1 MDSKKSRGNSE
12 SPLQSALDF
21 LRESLGAVP
30 PSGRSRRWSFQREVA
45 LVAEWA
51 TRFSYCL
58 SEDFLQQFKPVSSG
72 AEHEVF
78 FDQLSQCAIKVTR
91 GGRFGHSL
99 IGEGQSAL
107 PSEYLQRLIH
117 HNQIFGDNIIFLGLI
132 ITEGNVRLITS
143 QPWIAEGGA
152 LADITEDNVV
162 EYFES
167 LGFQKSSVA
176 DVAAFYNKELDL
188 MVLDANL
195 KNILRDSTG
204 KLFPIDVV
212 VGKPGSDL
220 LERFGF

>member
-1 MDSKKSRGNSE
+1 MDSEKSRGNPE

-78 FDQLSQCAIKVTR
+78 FDQFSQCAIKVTR

-117 HNQIFGDNIIFLGLI
+117 HNQIFGDNILLLGLKA
-132 ITEGNVRLITS
+132 TEADVRLVTS
-143 QPWIAEGGA
+143 QPWIAESSA
-152 LADITEDNVV
+152 LADIAEADVV

-167 LGFQKSSVA
+167 LGFQKKAVA

-195 KNILRDSTG
+195 KNILSDATG

>member
-1 MDSKKSRGNSE
+1 MDSEKSRGNSE

-21 LRESLGAVP
+21 LRESIGTVP
-30 PSGRSRRWSFQREVA
+30 PGGRSRRWSFQREVA

-51 TRFSYCL
+51 TRFGYCL

-78 FDQLSQCAIKVTR
+78 FDQFSQCAIKVTR
-91 GGRFGHSL
+91 DGRFGHSL

-117 HNQIFGDNIIFLGLI
+117 HNQIFGDNILLQGILA
-132 ITEGNVRLITS
+132 TEGNVRIVTS
-143 QPWIAEGGA
+143 QPWIAENGA
-152 LADITEDNVV
+152 LADITEADVV

-195 KNILRDSTG
+195 KNILRDFTG

-212 VGKPGSDL
+212 VGKPGSEIF
-220 LERFGF
+220 ERFGF

>member
-1 MDSKKSRGNSE
+1 MDSEKSRGNSE

-21 LRESLGAVP
+21 LRESIGTVP
-30 PSGRSRRWSFQREVA
+30 PGGRSRRWSFQREVA

-51 TRFSYCL
+51 TRFGYCL
-58 SEDFLQQFKPVSSG
+58 SEDFLQQFKAVSSG

-78 FDQLSQCAIKVTR
+78 FDQISQCAVKVTR
-91 GGRFGHSL
+91 DGRFGHSL

-117 HNQIFGDNIIFLGLI
+117 HNQIFGDNILLLGLI
-132 ITEGNVRLITS
+132 ATEGNVRLVTS

-152 LADITEDNVV
+152 LADITEVDVV

-195 KNILRDSTG
+195 KNILSDSTG

-220 LERFGF
+220 LESFGF